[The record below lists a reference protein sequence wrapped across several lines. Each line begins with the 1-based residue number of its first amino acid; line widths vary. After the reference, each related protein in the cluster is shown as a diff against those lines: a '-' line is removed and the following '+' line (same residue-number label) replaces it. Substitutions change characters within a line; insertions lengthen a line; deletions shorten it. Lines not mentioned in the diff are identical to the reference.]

1 MQSTVT
7 KDVESV
13 MWLNRNLKRKQPR
26 YNAVAYYA
34 KSRGN
39 QANQAYHVSPD
50 SQSRRARA
58 EPGQ

>member
-1 MQSTVT
+1 MAEPQF
-7 KDVESV
+7 K
-13 MWLNRNLKRKQPR
+13 KKKQPR

-39 QANQAYHVSPD
+39 QANQAYQVSPD

-58 EPGQ
+58 EPGQSAKQA